1 MIVKIYTWFWKHVL
15 HLNKPISWIIVDS
28 IKSHLLVWQLIGSI
42 ITAILWTLAMH
53 FIAMN

>member
-42 ITAILWTLAMH
+42 ITAIIWTLAMH